1 MVNNLDEHRKN
12 LVTYIN
18 NEMYFEL
25 TKIVKEFKNQI
36 DMLIKSTNDAS
47 NKFNL
52 KRITI
57 SIFSKTFNIIFLIIK
72 YSIYFFVSYFV
83 SSIII
88 TLYFD

>member
-1 MVNNLDEHRKN
+1 VVNNLDKHREN

-25 TKIVKEFKNQI
+25 TKIVKECKFQI
-36 DMLIKSTNDAS
+36 DMLIKSTNDTS

-72 YSIYFFVSYFV
+72 YSIYIFVSYFV
-83 SSIII
+83 FSKII